1 VQNDVLTVPELNAA
15 LAEAK
20 PLIAAEQEII
30 VEKIQEILSGNANG
44 KDPRDL
50 LNELLAKF
58 ARFVAVALTK

>member
-1 VQNDVLTVPELNAA
+1 MLTVPELNAA

-20 PLIAAEQEII
+20 PVIAAEQEII
-30 VEKIQEILSGNANG
+30 VEKIHEIFNG
-44 KDPRDL
+44 DTNGTNPRDL